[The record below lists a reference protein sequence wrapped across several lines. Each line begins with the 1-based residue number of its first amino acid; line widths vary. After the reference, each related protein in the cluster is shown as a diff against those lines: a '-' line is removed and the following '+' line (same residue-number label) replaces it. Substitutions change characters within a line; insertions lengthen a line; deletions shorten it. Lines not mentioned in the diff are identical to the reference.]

1 MLINYRITEK
11 ELKEYVGIDLEE
23 DLVDTTKK
31 PFILNIAFEYVVKE
45 IFSLNDNIK
54 SRQEIE
60 ASLDSEEKIYVF
72 KWCQAKVI
80 SNLFSYKNVI
90 IDDTIIDSIRF
101 ELKLSK
107 INGFQK

>member
-45 IFSLNDNIK
+45 IFNLNDNIK
-54 SRQEIE
+54 SDRK
-60 ASLDSEEKIYVF
+60 SV
-72 KWCQAKVI
+72 V
-80 SNLFSYKNVI
+80 
-90 IDDTIIDSIRF
+90 
-101 ELKLSK
+101 
-107 INGFQK
+107 